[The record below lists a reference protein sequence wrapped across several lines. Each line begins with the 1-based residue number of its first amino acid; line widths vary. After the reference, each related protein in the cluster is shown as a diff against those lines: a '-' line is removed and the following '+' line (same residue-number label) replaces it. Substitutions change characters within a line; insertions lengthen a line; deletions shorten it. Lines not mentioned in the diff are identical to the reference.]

1 MERDGLQ
8 DLEFVSLDV
17 EAEVVY
23 PLHSERAQ
31 ERDERKAGQPAR
43 IGVIVL
49 ARSLALVFFITAG
62 RAAVADVTA
71 ELVGLVLDGHD
82 LLLGGEAVREDVGLA
97 VLLEQFGDEDGV
109 ALDEEA
115 LPAELLLERERVR
128 GAVALRRATL
138 HEEEVAAILERQQF
152 EGGHQRQRKR
162 LYATISDLIEG
173 VLRPELIGSFNGTI
187 FDHCEF

>member
-1 MERDGLQ
+1 MERDGLE

-43 IGVIVL
+43 IGVIAL
-49 ARSLALVFFITAG
+49 ARSLALVLFITA
-62 RAAVADVTA
+62 RRAVADVTA

-97 VLLEQFGDEDGV
+97 VLLEQLGDEDGV

-115 LPAELLLERERVR
+115 LPAELLLERERVG
-128 GAVALRRATL
+128 GAVALRRAAL
-138 HEEEVAAILERQQF
+138 HEEEVASVLEVDQ
-152 EGGHQRQRKR
+152 
-162 LYATISDLIEG
+162 
-173 VLRPELIGSFNGTI
+173 
-187 FDHCEF
+187 

>member
-1 MERDGLQ
+1 MERDGLE

-43 IGVIVL
+43 IGVIAL
-49 ARSLALVFFITAG
+49 TRSLALVLFITAR
-62 RAAVADVTA
+62 RAIADVTA

-97 VLLEQFGDEDGV
+97 VLLEQLGDEDGV

-115 LPAELLLERERVR
+115 LPAELLLERERVG
-128 GAVALRRATL
+128 GAVALRRAAL
-138 HEEEVAAILERQQF
+138 HEEEVASVLEVDQ
-152 EGGHQRQRKR
+152 
-162 LYATISDLIEG
+162 
-173 VLRPELIGSFNGTI
+173 
-187 FDHCEF
+187 